1 MNMGWYRTAV
11 FAFGAA
17 FVAIGVALLLD
28 TAESGRGVIGFVLGG
43 LYHAHGVAR
52 IQLERKRG
60 R

>member
-1 MNMGWYRTAV
+1 VNMGWYRIAV

-17 FVAIGVALLLD
+17 FVAIGVALLVV
-28 TAESGRGVIGFVLGG
+28 TATQGGGVLGFVMGG
-43 LYHAHGVAR
+43 LFLALGAAR